1 MVAAALEGRYR
12 HSVRLLAPFLLLSLA
27 LAQPAEGA
35 QREGPIP
42 FVAASRANYHAS
54 HRSARAIRLV
64 VVHTIEGTY
73 GGAIAWFRNPRARAS
88 ANFVVAR
95 DGRITEMV
103 APWNVAW
110 HAGNAWVNAHSLGI
124 EHEGFAGIPW
134 LYTDAEYRASARL
147 VASLLRRSRLRADRA
162 HVIGHAEVPD
172 PYHRGQFG
180 GYAHHTD
187 PGRFWNWPRYMTYV
201 RSYAS
206 GMEPPPLGFDV
217 TVPTPTLMQR
227 VADVV
232 PWQAVPVGEATAHV
246 DFLVDGALAGTTS
259 ADPWSLAWDS
269 YAVPNGK
276 HVLMARAVSYDGTE
290 ANASVLVVV
299 RNVHIAITGSNLG
312 DGDIVRGLVRVTA
325 TVQGRPDRVE
335 FWVDGVLRDTQTAA
349 PYVFEAWDA
358 SQEIDGEHALAIR
371 AIRHDEIVASRSIR
385 VVVVH

>member
-1 MVAAALEGRYR
+1 MVATAWKGRYR
-12 HSVRLLAPFLLLSLA
+12 RPVRRLAPILFASLV
-27 LAQPAEGA
+27 LVQPAAGA
-35 QREGPIP
+35 HREGPIA
-42 FVAASRANYHAS
+42 FVPASRANYGAA

-103 APWNVAW
+103 APSNVAW

-124 EHEGFAGIPW
+124 EHEGYAGVPW

-147 VASLLRRSRLRADRA
+147 VASLLRRSHLRADRG

-180 GYAHHTD
+180 GYGHHTD
-187 PGRFWNWPRYMTYV
+187 PGRFWNWTRYMTYV

-206 GMEPPPLGFDV
+206 GVEPPPLAFDV
-217 TVPTPTLMQR
+217 SVPTPTLMQR

-232 PWQAVPVGEATAHV
+232 PWQGTPTGEPAARV
-246 DFLVDGALAGTTS
+246 DFLVDGALAGTAW

-276 HVLMARAVSYDGTE
+276 HVLTARAVSEDGSE

-299 RNVHIAITGSNLG
+299 QNVRVAITGTNLG

-335 FWVDGVLRDTQTAA
+335 FSVDDVLRATQTAA
-349 PYVFEAWDA
+349 PYVFDAWDA
-358 SQEIDGEHALAIR
+358 SQETDGQHVLTIR
-371 AIRHDEIVASRSIR
+371 AIRHDKVVATKTVR

>member
-1 MVAAALEGRYR
+1 MVATCPEGRYR
-12 HSVRLLAPFLLLSLA
+12 RSVRRLAPLLLLSLA

-35 QREGPIP
+35 RREEPIS
-42 FVAASRANYHAS
+42 FVPASRSNYHPS
-54 HRSARAIRLV
+54 HRSARAIRLI

-73 GGAIAWFRNPRARAS
+73 SGAIAWFRNPRARAS
-88 ANFVVAR
+88 ANFVVGR

-147 VASLLRRSRLRADRA
+147 VASLLRRSHLRADRS

-180 GYAHHTD
+180 GYSHHTD

-201 RSYAS
+201 RSYAA
-206 GMEPPPLGFDV
+206 GADPPALAFDV
-217 TVPTPTLMQR
+217 TVPAPTLMQR

-232 PWQAVPVGEATAHV
+232 SWQAVPAGDTASRI
-246 DFLVDGALAGTTS
+246 DFLVDGALARTTT
-259 ADPWSLAWDS
+259 ADPWSLDWDS
-269 YAVPNGK
+269 YAVSNGK
-276 HVLMARAVSYDGTE
+276 HVLTARAVSEDGTE

-299 RNVHIAITGSNLG
+299 RNVRIAITGSNLG

-325 TVQGRPDRVE
+325 SVQGRPDRVE
-335 FWVDGVLRDTQTAA
+335 LSVDDVLLSTQYAA
-349 PYVFEAWDA
+349 PYVFDSWDA
-358 SQEIDGEHALAIR
+358 SQATDGEHALTIR
-371 AIRHDEIVASRSIR
+371 AIRRDKVVASRTIR

>member
-1 MVAAALEGRYR
+1 
-12 HSVRLLAPFLLLSLA
+12 VRRLGPVLLLALV
-27 LAQPAEGA
+27 LAQPAEA
-35 QREGPIP
+35 ARRDAPIA
-42 FVAASRANYHAS
+42 FVPASRANYHPA
-54 HRSARAIRLV
+54 HRGARSIRLI

-103 APWNVAW
+103 APWNIAW
-110 HAGNAWVNAHSLGI
+110 HAGNGWVNAHSLGI
-124 EHEGFAGIPW
+124 EHEGYAAVPW

-147 VASLLRRSRLRADRA
+147 VASLLRRSHLRADRA

-180 GYAHHTD
+180 GWGHHTD

-201 RSYAS
+201 RSYGA
-206 GMEPPPLGFDV
+206 GVEPPPLAFDV
-217 TVPTPTLMQR
+217 AVPTPTLIQR

-232 PWQAVPVGEATAHV
+232 TWQVAPAGETASRI
-246 DFLVDGALAGTTS
+246 DFLVDGALAGTAS
-259 ADPWSLAWDS
+259 AEPWSLAWDS

-276 HVLMARAVSYDGTE
+276 HVLTARALSEEGTE
-290 ANASVLVVV
+290 ADASVVVVV
-299 RNVHIAITGSNLG
+299 RNVRIAITGANLG

-335 FWVDGVLRDTQTAA
+335 FSVDDVLRYTQTAA
-349 PYVFEAWDA
+349 PYVFDAWDA
-358 SQEIDGEHALAIR
+358 SQETDGEHALTIR
-371 AIRHDEIVASRSIR
+371 AIRRDKMVASRTIR
-385 VVVVH
+385 VVVVD